1 MLLVAALWGGSYAI
15 VKDAYREID
24 PMPFLLVRFTLASL
38 ALAPV
43 IWRLRPR
50 WPVGRTQWLGTI
62 LVGLAGIGAYQL
74 LFSIGLL
81 YTTASNS
88 TLIISTSPVF
98 TALLAPLAGLG
109 RPNRLQLASIPI
121 SMLGIYLLTGAEGGL
136 SGPYLKGN
144 LLSLAAAFSVAL
156 SFTLSEKLLGN
167 AMGVAVMSWAVV
179 AGTVSLLPWTLPA
192 TLAFDWSGVSLTA
205 WLELAYAAFLA
216 GALGYV
222 LWYHNLA
229 RLGAVRGSV
238 YAFTIPVVGVVTA
251 VLLLGEPLQWRQAG
265 GGLLVLLGVAVAR
278 ARIPRGRGGGSNGGK
293 REAVSAG

>member
-1 MLLVAALWGGSYAI
+1 MLVTAALWGGAYAI

-24 PMPFLLVRFTLASL
+24 PLPFLLVRFTLASL

-43 IWRLRPR
+43 IWRLRAQ
-50 WPVGRTQWLGTI
+50 WPKGRTQWLGTI
-62 LVGLAGIGAYQL
+62 LVGLTGIGAYQL
-74 LFSIGLL
+74 LFSIGLV

-109 RPNRLQLASIPI
+109 RPGRLQLASIPI
-121 SMLGIYLLTGAEGGL
+121 SLFGVYLLTGAEGGL
-136 SGPYLKGN
+136 AGPYLKGN

-156 SFTLSEKLLGN
+156 SFTLSERLVGS
-167 AMGVAVMSWAVV
+167 AMGVAAMAWAIV
-179 AGTVSLLPWTLPA
+179 AGTLGLVPWTLPA
-192 TLAFDWSGVSLTA
+192 ALAFDWSQVGLTA
-205 WLELAYAAFLA
+205 WLEVGYAAFLA

-229 RLGAVRGSV
+229 KLGALRGSI
-238 YAFTIPVVGVVTA
+238 YAFTIPVVGVLAA
-251 VLLLGEPLQWRQAG
+251 VLLLDEPLLWRQAA

-278 ARIPRGRGGGSNGGK
+278 GRLPRRRK
-293 REAVSAG
+293 EEAVSTR